1 MAYFQEHVFPAFTTP
16 EQVLAA
22 CEASGLMTRTQHGSL
37 GETTYFVDT
46 EPGDYDAPMTPIY
59 SDEALV
65 RWGNAVFATEQPE
78 PFLPGLGRFDK
89 LNLAHCASRRAKA
102 HLCDDARFGSEYE
115 TAQFWGRRAFG
126 TVF

>member
-22 CEASGLMTRTQHGSL
+22 CEASGLMTRVQHGSL
-37 GETTYFVDT
+37 GETTYFVDDQ
-46 EPGDYDAPMTPIY
+46 PNSDAPMTAIY
-59 SDEALV
+59 SDDSLV

-78 PFLPGLGRFDK
+78 PFLPGLGCFDK

-102 HLCDDARFGSEYE
+102 HLCDNDRFGGEFE
-115 TAQFWGRRAFG
+115 TAQFWGRRAFN
-126 TVF
+126 TFF